1 MGERILQLNGMR
13 ALAIGLVLITHFWM
27 YPDGATLLNRLAAA
41 GWLGVQL
48 SFVLSGF
55 LITKILW
62 KAREEPRYYL
72 NFYARRSLRIFPLYY
87 LLLATVF
94 FGLAYFVTIPEKLE
108 DTSWMYW
115 LYLGNFAIASD
126 GWKLF
131 LTDVTWSLAVEEQFY
146 LVWPFLIRCFSRA
159 GMIRFCVAVIVLAPF
174 ARALFW
180 SPEQWMWIHMMMPL
194 RADAFAIGALLALVP
209 LEQLRPHA
217 KSVFC
222 LFGGT
227 ALILILSG
235 NFSRASMFASTF
247 GYSLIAIAAGAG
259 LLLGMQSRVFAWKPL
274 VNMGTVSYGI
284 YLLHPL
290 CLMVTSTL
298 LAMAGFGAR
307 GLLESF
313 LQVGVTAAA
322 AIVAGTAS
330 YYLFESRILKL
341 KKYFEGGRG
350 SRGADQVEGVLS
362 SRS

>member
-1 MGERILQLNGMR
+1 MRDRILQLNGLR
-13 ALAIGLVLITHFWM
+13 ALAIGLVLVTHFWM
-27 YPDGATLLNRLAAA
+27 YPDGYTLLNRLAAA

-55 LITKILW
+55 LITRILW
-62 KAREEPRYYL
+62 RARAEPRYYL

-94 FGLAYFVTIPEKLE
+94 FALAFFVTIPPKLM

-146 LVWPFLIRCFSRA
+146 LVWPFLIRCFSRT
-159 GMIRFCVAVIVLAPF
+159 GMIRFCLAVIVLAPL
-174 ARALFW
+174 ARAHFW
-180 SPEQWMWIHMMMPL
+180 SPEHWMWIHMMMPL
-194 RADAFAIGALLALVP
+194 RADAFAIGALVALVP
-209 LEQLRPHA
+209 AEHLRPHA
-217 KSVFC
+217 KPVIC

-227 ALILILSG
+227 ALLLIVTG
-235 NFSRASMFASTF
+235 NFSRASWFASTF

-259 LLLGMQSRVFAWKPL
+259 LLLGMQSRLFAWKPL

-298 LAMAGFGAR
+298 LALGGLGGR
-307 GLLESF
+307 GLLESCV
-313 LQVGVTAAA
+313 QVGVTAAA
-322 AIVAGTAS
+322 AIAAGAVS
-330 YYLFESRILKL
+330 YYLFESRVLRLKRF
-341 KKYFEGGRG
+341 FEERRAAPG
-350 SRGADQVEGVLS
+350 DQAEAALS
-362 SRS
+362 TRS

>member
-1 MGERILQLNGMR
+1 MAGRIHQLNGMR
-13 ALAIGLVLITHFWM
+13 ALAIGLVLVTHFWM
-27 YPDGATLLNRLAAA
+27 YPEGQTILNRLAAA

-62 KAREEPRYYL
+62 RAREEPRYYL

-94 FGLAYFVTIPEKLE
+94 FALPFFVAIPQKLD

-115 LYLGNFAIASD
+115 SYLSNFAIASD

-146 LVWPFLIRCFSRA
+146 LVWPLLVRYFTRS
-159 GMIRFCVAVIVLAPF
+159 GMVRFCVAVILLAPV
-174 ARALFW
+174 ARTIFW
-180 SPEQWMWIHMMMPL
+180 SPDHWMWIHMMMPL
-194 RADAFAIGALLALVP
+194 RADAFAVGALIALLPSEP
-209 LEQLRPHA
+209 LRVHARPIL
-217 KSVFC
+217 C

-235 NFSRASMFASTF
+235 NFSRASMFASTL
-247 GYSLIAIAAGAG
+247 GYSLVAIAAGAG
-259 LLLGMQSRVFAWKPL
+259 LLLGMQSRIFAWKPL
-274 VNMGTVSYGI
+274 VGMGTVSYGI

-290 CLMVTSTL
+290 CLMVTSSL

-313 LQVGVTAAA
+313 LQVAVTAAA
-322 AIVAGTAS
+322 AIAAGTAS
-330 YYLFESRILKL
+330 YYLFESRVMKL
-341 KKYFEGGRG
+341 RKYFDGR
-350 SRGADQVEGVLS
+350 RPERRDDDQEALAS